1 MSTVRVRMRRW
12 GGRTRGA
19 GVRVEVRQALV
30 VLAVVVA
37 VFAGFFALG
46 RVTRNN
52 SETSRAY
59 GPQELPAVSV
69 RADVPDGLPAAAPIP
84 FLLTTE
90 APPPQASKSSAR
102 AVAGSSSGTL
112 ETSSSA
118 AGESRP
124 VQSASPT
131 PVQAAPVQAAPVQ
144 SAPAPV
150 SRPRA
155 APQHSEGGSFD
166 SSG

>member
-1 MSTVRVRMRRW
+1 MSTVRLRMRRW
-12 GGRTRGA
+12 GVRTRGA

-46 RVTRNN
+46 RLTRDS

-59 GPQELPAVSV
+59 GPQKLPAVS
-69 RADVPDGLPAAAPIP
+69 AHAGIPYGLPAAPPIP
-84 FLLTTE
+84 LLLTAE
-90 APPPQASKSSAR
+90 APAPQPSPSSAR
-102 AVAGSSSGTL
+102 AVAGSSPVTQES
-112 ETSSSA
+112 SSSA
-118 AGESRP
+118 SSESTP
-124 VQSASPT
+124 VQSA
-131 PVQAAPVQAAPVQ
+131 APVQSATPTPAPAQ

-150 SRPRA
+150 SRPHA
-155 APQHSEGGSFD
+155 APKTSEGGSFD

>member
-12 GGRTRGA
+12 GVRTRGA
-19 GVRVEVRQALV
+19 GVGIEVRQALLV
-30 VLAVVVA
+30 MAVVAA

-46 RVTRNN
+46 RVTRDS

-69 RADVPDGLPAAAPIP
+69 RAGVPYGLAAAPPIP
-84 FLLTTE
+84 FLLTSE
-90 APPPQASKSSAR
+90 AQPAQAPRSTAG
-102 AVAGSSSGTL
+102 AVAGSSSGPV
-112 ETSSSA
+112 ETYSSTP
-118 AGESRP
+118 GESTP
-124 VQSASPT
+124 VQSASP
-131 PVQAAPVQAAPVQ
+131 APVQATPVQ

-150 SRPRA
+150 ARPHA
-155 APQHSEGGSFD
+155 APQSSEGGSFD

>member
-1 MSTVRVRMRRW
+1 MTTVRVRMRRW
-12 GGRTRGA
+12 GVRTRGS

-30 VLAVVVA
+30 VLAVVAA

-46 RVTRNN
+46 RATRDS

-59 GPQELPAVSV
+59 GPEQLPAVS
-69 RADVPDGLPAAAPIP
+69 ATAGVPYGLLAAPAIP
-84 FLLTTE
+84 FLLTAE
-90 APPPQASKSSAR
+90 APAPQASQRSAH
-102 AVAGSSSGTL
+102 AVAGSSSLSL
-112 ETSSSA
+112 EPSSSA
-118 AGESRP
+118 SRESTQ
-124 VQSASPT
+124 VQSATPT
-131 PVQAAPVQAAPVQ
+131 PVQSAPVQ

-155 APQHSEGGSFD
+155 APPASEGGSFD